1 MKAYDLTLTEASNQI
16 RSGEL
21 SPRDLLEALLGRI
34 ESLESS
40 LNAWVTIDVEGATAA
55 ATKLS
60 KEAENGEFRGT
71 LHGIPIG
78 VKDIFYTKGLRT
90 TMGSSIFKDFIPES
104 DASVV
109 SKLREAGA
117 IVLGKTETTEFALT
131 DPAPTRNPWN
141 TEHTPGGS
149 SSGSAAAVSSGMCQL
164 ALGSQTGGSVI
175 RPASFCG
182 VVGLKPTYD
191 LISRENVYPLSWS
204 LDHVGFFTRSV
215 EDAALTLEAIT
226 GNRYFDGESDD
237 PPRLGFL
244 GGFFHDHADAKVW
257 KCFEGAIE
265 KLRDAG
271 ADVSEVEL
279 PPSFDVIHEAHGIV
293 MASEVASVHE
303 EFFKTRREDYRV
315 KLRSMISTGL
325 LIPASAYLRAR
336 RMKSRIVRGLEAA
349 MEGFDCLVTPSA
361 PTPALKGL
369 ESTGDAAFNAP
380 WSYCGFPT
388 VTVPSGLTADGLP
401 LGFQLVD
408 RHYNER
414 HLLSAAAWCEKS
426 LPFDRMPVTPR

>member
-1 MKAYDLTLTEASNQI
+1 MKMYNLTITEASKQI

-21 SPRDLLEALLGRI
+21 TPSDLLDALLGRI

-40 LNAWVTIDVEGATAA
+40 LHAWVTIDVEGATATA
-55 ATKLS
+55 EKLS
-60 KEAENGEFRGT
+60 KEAENGEFRGP

-90 TMGSSIFKDFIPES
+90 TMGSPIFKDFIPER

-109 SKLREAGA
+109 SKLKKAGA

-164 ALGSQTGGSVI
+164 ALGSQTGGSVM

-191 LISRENVYPLSWS
+191 LIGRENVYPLSWS

-215 EDAALTLEAIT
+215 EDAVLTLEAIT
-226 GNRYFDGESDD
+226 GNRYLVGESDD

-244 GGFFHDHADAKVW
+244 GGFFHDHADANVW
-257 KCFEGAIE
+257 KGFEEAIE

-271 ADVSEVEL
+271 ADVSKVEL
-279 PPSFDVIHEAHGIV
+279 PPSFNVIHEAHGIV
-293 MASEVASVHE
+293 MSS
-303 EFFKTRREDYRV
+303 
-315 KLRSMISTGL
+315 
-325 LIPASAYLRAR
+325 
-336 RMKSRIVRGLEAA
+336 
-349 MEGFDCLVTPSA
+349 
-361 PTPALKGL
+361 
-369 ESTGDAAFNAP
+369 
-380 WSYCGFPT
+380 
-388 VTVPSGLTADGLP
+388 
-401 LGFQLVD
+401 
-408 RHYNER
+408 
-414 HLLSAAAWCEKS
+414 
-426 LPFDRMPVTPR
+426 